1 MAKMNSL
8 MDAAIIEE
16 LYAASGAGVPIRLNV
31 RGICCL
37 RPGVPGLSEN
47 IRVVSI
53 VDRYL
58 EHSRAFVFHNGG
70 DREVYLSSADW
81 MPRNLDRRVE
91 LMFPQL
97 QEECGG
103 RVIKA
108 LEAQFADN
116 QKARQLLPDGAYQG
130 ITPGKAA
137 PFRAQE
143 ALYQALRAEHDRI
156 RSTPPSRF
164 VPLERQ

>member
-1 MAKMNSL
+1 MNSL

-47 IRVVSI
+47 IQVVSI

-91 LMFPQL
+91 LMFPLL
-97 QEECGG
+97 QQECSA
-103 RVIKA
+103 RVMEA
-108 LEAQFADN
+108 LDAQFADN
-116 QKARQLLPDGAYQG
+116 QKARRLLPDGAYQG
-130 ITPGKAA
+130 ITPGKAE
-137 PFRAQE
+137 PLRSQE
-143 ALYQALRAEHDRI
+143 TLYRALRADHDRI
-156 RSTPPSRF
+156 RSTPPARF